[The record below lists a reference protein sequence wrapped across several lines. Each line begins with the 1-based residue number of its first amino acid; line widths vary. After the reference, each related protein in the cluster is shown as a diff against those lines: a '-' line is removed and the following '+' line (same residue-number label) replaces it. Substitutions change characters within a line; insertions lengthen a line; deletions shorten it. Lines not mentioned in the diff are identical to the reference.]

1 MMGDR
6 ATIYV
11 VDDDPS
17 VRRALERLLHVRGYR
32 VASFGSAEDFLAA
45 DLSEDVACL
54 VLDLNLPGLH
64 GLELQNRLQQQ
75 GIVLPIIF
83 ITGHGNIPTAV
94 RAVKSGAVSFLTK
107 PFSQT
112 ELMAEIENGLATCRQ
127 QVDEHSEIVDLQS
140 RFRTLTARESEI
152 FSFVVRGKLNK
163 QTASEL
169 GIVENTVKVH
179 RRRVMRKMHAES
191 VAELVMMAQK
201 LQRFPSP
208 PEHQPT

>member
-1 MMGDR
+1 MGDR
-6 ATIYV
+6 AMIYV

-17 VRRALERLLHVRGYR
+17 VRRALERLLRVRGYR
-32 VASFGSAEDFLAA
+32 VVSFASAEDFLAD
-45 DLSEDVACL
+45 DLSEEVACL
-54 VLDLNLPGLH
+54 ILDLYLPGLH

-75 GIVLPIIF
+75 GIFLPIIF

-107 PFSQT
+107 PFSQV
-112 ELMAEIENGLATCRQ
+112 ELMTEIETALASCRQ
-127 QVDEHSEIVDLQS
+127 QVDQRSEIVDLQT

-201 LQRFPSP
+201 LHRLPSP